1 MTAPL
6 LIIFLQGA
14 VLAVT
19 VLLAAALVA
28 LALGRR
34 TLHGKLNTIFFV
46 LAVTTVFGLEV
57 VVRIVWPHLSAEFFD
72 PAGPY
77 RQPLLVH
84 LCFSVPAT
92 IILAAMMY
100 TGRYRHGAT
109 HRALSGLFLIL
120 WIGTVVTGVFYLPNS
135 VPPPM
140 PSHEVATR

>member
-6 LIIFLQGA
+6 LVALLQGA

-19 VLLAAALVA
+19 ALLVASLIA

-34 TLHGKLNTIFFV
+34 TLHGKLNTIFFL
-46 LAVTTVFGLEV
+46 LAVITVLGLEV

-77 RQPLLVH
+77 RRPLLIH

-92 IILAAMMY
+92 VILAVMMY
-100 TGRYRHGAT
+100 TGRFRHRAT

-120 WIGTVVTGVFYLPNS
+120 WTGTVVTGVGYLPGSLNPS
-135 VPPPM
+135 VAI
-140 PSHEVATR
+140 HEVATR